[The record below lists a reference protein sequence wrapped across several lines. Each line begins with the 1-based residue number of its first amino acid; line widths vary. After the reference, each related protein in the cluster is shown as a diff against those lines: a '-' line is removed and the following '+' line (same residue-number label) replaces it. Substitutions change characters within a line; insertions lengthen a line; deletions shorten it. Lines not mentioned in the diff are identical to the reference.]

1 MGDFWGGCVRFT
13 WCVEIA
19 KCLYSRVSLVSVP
32 IHPSFIFHL
41 FPFCLSSVKFDIICF
56 WKYCAFF
63 VEFEKVSGS
72 QPKCSKAKDEVGD
85 EDVRELTTLVFVL
98 RREKG
103 FKILSLLSVIYFFL
117 CGYIL
122 LNLPLCLDSNKCSS
136 IPYTPFF
143 SIWLS
148 SHMYIQPKVCV
159 SSQFFFHSSSMRFL
173 ATSFFGAHLFRCV
186 ALVYFF
192 LKKINFSYNFLKIVL
207 WIDKP
212 ISVLSMSHAP
222 RNFPS
227 FFCGPF

>member
-1 MGDFWGGCVRFT
+1 M
-13 WCVEIA
+13 EIA

-136 IPYTPFF
+136 IPYTLFF
-143 SIWLS
+143 LS
-148 SHMYIQPKVCV
+148 GYLLTCIFNPRFVLAANFFFTAPPCV
-159 SSQFFFHSSSMRFL
+159 SLLPVFSVRICFVALLLF
-173 ATSFFGAHLFRCV
+173 TSF
-186 ALVYFF
+186 
-192 LKKINFSYNFLKIVL
+192 
-207 WIDKP
+207 
-212 ISVLSMSHAP
+212 
-222 RNFPS
+222 
-227 FFCGPF
+227 

>member
-1 MGDFWGGCVRFT
+1 M
-13 WCVEIA
+13 EIA

-103 FKILSLLSVIYFFL
+103 FKILSLLSVIYFFFMWL
-117 CGYIL
+117 YSL
-122 LNLPLCLDSNKCSS
+122 KF
-136 IPYTPFF
+136 TPVPGFKQVQLYPIY
-143 SIWLS
+143 S
-148 SHMYIQPKVCV
+148 
-159 SSQFFFHSSSMRFL
+159 FFFYL
-173 ATSFFGAHLFRCV
+173 AIFSH
-186 ALVYFF
+186 VYSTQG
-192 LKKINFSYNFLKIVL
+192 L
-207 WIDKP
+207 
-212 ISVLSMSHAP
+212 
-222 RNFPS
+222 
-227 FFCGPF
+227 C

>member
-1 MGDFWGGCVRFT
+1 M
-13 WCVEIA
+13 EIA

-159 SSQFFFHSSSMRFL
+159 SSQFFFSQLLHAFPCYQ
-173 ATSFFGAHLFRCV
+173 FFRCAFV
-186 ALVYFF
+186 SLRCSCLLLF
-192 LKKINFSYNFLKIVL
+192 KKN
-207 WIDKP
+207 
-212 ISVLSMSHAP
+212 
-222 RNFPS
+222 
-227 FFCGPF
+227 

>member
-136 IPYTPFF
+136 IPYTLFF
-143 SIWLS
+143 LS
-148 SHMYIQPKVCV
+148 GYLLTCIFNPRFVLAANFFFTAPPCV
-159 SSQFFFHSSSMRFL
+159 SLLPVFSVRICFVALLLF
-173 ATSFFGAHLFRCV
+173 TSF
-186 ALVYFF
+186 
-192 LKKINFSYNFLKIVL
+192 
-207 WIDKP
+207 
-212 ISVLSMSHAP
+212 
-222 RNFPS
+222 
-227 FFCGPF
+227 